1 MLSDWHFKLL
11 TIPGVVLSMARSR
24 LAVPTQLLFLALNG
38 CGIFFG
44 IFYNVN
50 TPDLYANNAHHKIGW
65 IATWVVT
72 AQVAMSLLFTFSG
85 RSNKGDVTVP
95 AERAASMPTSVA
107 AMAQHQQFYDPCA
120 YESTR
125 WSGDSGQGTECAS
138 PAQHSRDLSPNHAFG
153 SEEEEERFL
162 KPEAGDEDQDVGLVL
177 PQHQRFPGNI
187 FIFKFLKHKVP
198 GLFSHRAWKL
208 LEAVYD
214 GIDGIILILG
224 FIALA
229 TGGITYAG
237 IFVGE
242 VL

>member
-1 MLSDWHFKLL
+1 MAMPKSHVRVGQKNPEAYLVSHLVRREAERR
-11 TIPGVVLSMARSR
+11 IVV
-24 LAVPTQLLFLALNG
+24 V
-38 CGIFFG
+38 
-44 IFYNVN
+44 
-50 TPDLYANNAHHKIGW
+50 GW

-85 RSNKGDVTVP
+85 RSNKGDDIVP
-95 AERAASMPTSVA
+95 GERAAFMPISVE
-107 AMAQHQQFYDPCA
+107 AMAQHQQSYHPRA

-138 PAQHSRDLSPNHAFG
+138 SAQHSRDLSPNHAFG
-153 SEEEEERFL
+153 SEEEGERFL
-162 KPEAGDEDQDVGLVL
+162 KPEAGDEDQDVPQVL
-177 PQHQRFPGNI
+177 PQHRHFPGNI
-187 FIFKFLKHKVP
+187 FLVKFLKHNVP
-198 GLFSHRAWKL
+198 GLFSQRAWKL

-224 FIALA
+224 FVALV
-229 TGGITYAG
+229 TGAITYAG